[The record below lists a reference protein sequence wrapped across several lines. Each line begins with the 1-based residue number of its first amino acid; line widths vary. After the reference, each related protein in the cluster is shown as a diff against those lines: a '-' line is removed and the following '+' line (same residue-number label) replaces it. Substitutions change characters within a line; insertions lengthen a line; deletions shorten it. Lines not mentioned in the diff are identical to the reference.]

1 MNDSSTRVAREV
13 TTLALPALVRVVTE
27 LDDNG
32 PVAKGMLQR
41 TCPDLPRTQLRY
53 AVEAARD
60 RGLVRAHG
68 PRYQLTAAG
77 VGLADLYDATARWA
91 RAHQVPL
98 PVSDFVTRVRST
110 LQLLARLPDGAWD
123 AHRTGERAGALVEAG
138 LVTDIDAAVSL
149 LRLHSSL
156 TVWIA
161 HNPRALGSPA
171 AHVAAE
177 AEHAA

>member
-1 MNDSSTRVAREV
+1 MNDSSTLVTREV

-41 TCPDLPRTQLRY
+41 TCPDLSRTQLRY
-53 AVEAARD
+53 AVEAARA
-60 RGLVRAHG
+60 RGLLRAHG
-68 PRYQLTAAG
+68 ARYQLTDAG
-77 VGLADLYDATARWA
+77 AGLADLYDATTRWA

-110 LQLLARLPDGAWD
+110 LQLLARLPDGARD
-123 AHRTGERAGALVEAG
+123 GHRTGERARALVEAG
-138 LVTDIDAAVSL
+138 LVTDVEAAVGL
-149 LRLHSSL
+149 LGLHSSL
-156 TVWIA
+156 TSWIT
-161 HNPRALGSPA
+161 HHPRALGSPA
-171 AHVAAE
+171 AHGAAE